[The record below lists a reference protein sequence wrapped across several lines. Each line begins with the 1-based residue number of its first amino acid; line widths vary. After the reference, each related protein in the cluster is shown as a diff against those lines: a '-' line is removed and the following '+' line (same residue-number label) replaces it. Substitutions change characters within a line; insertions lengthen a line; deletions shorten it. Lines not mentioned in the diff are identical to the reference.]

1 MEKTDRNPDDPTSRI
16 EDIQSYEDVEV
27 VDSNRA
33 VIKTGGS
40 DNSDYNYKMN
50 VTISANGE
58 SVNKTIRS
66 STKTGLFRKFTSW
79 YANTMKDETVL
90 QVLKEM

>member
-1 MEKTDRNPDDPTSRI
+1 MEETERNPDDPTSRI
-16 EDIQSYEDVEV
+16 EDIQAYEDVEV

-40 DNSDYNYKMN
+40 DDSDYNYRMK
-50 VTISANGE
+50 VSITADGE
-58 SVNKTIRS
+58 KINKTIRS

-90 QVLKEM
+90 QALKEI